1 MLGRA
6 LSYLVLFSTLG
17 IIVRWSIGVRLVS
30 SAEEGVELQGD
41 EGERDEDMRAMEE
54 AESEEDSTLRP
65 ESSEEDVN
73 NGNGLKPKRSI
84 LKDTSSNHQRTESS
98 TSNSTPA
105 KFVLLNETEP
115 EQHQQH
121 ATIDPTATRPGQTLR
136 REPSLRKKKGRIF
149 QSFPNTPAHSTYGGS
164 RASSVHGGDYDDED
178 EEELTGIQKF
188 QRGFKRKVW
197 KPLKK
202 FGKGLN
208 DFVSIAEIYSIRR
221 NYTDRQ
227 SCGKLQMTV
236 PLWAALL
243 SLVVACIPPLQHTLN
258 QAEPLK
264 ACVSKTDQFLS
275 LGTDLLQLIVQCH

>member
-164 RASSVHGGDYDDED
+164 RASSVHGGDYDDDDD
-178 EEELTGIQKF
+178 EEELTGSQKF

-208 DFVSIAEIYSIRR
+208 DFVSSFAFRLSVTLELIRR
-221 NYTDRQ
+221 NSLSTDD
-227 SCGKLQMTV
+227 CT
-236 PLWAALL
+236 
-243 SLVVACIPPLQHTLN
+243 
-258 QAEPLK
+258 
-264 ACVSKTDQFLS
+264 S
-275 LGTDLLQLIVQCH
+275 LGCSSFPRCRLHSSSSAHSQSSRTSQSVRLEC